1 MASSF
6 IPRIKGFTP
15 DSAGTEGTGLAIL
28 QGNFGADPRGSVTI
42 GGNPCLVS
50 SYVSIGLWICEIP
63 GGSSEDVEV
72 LVQNYGH
79 ISAAYSQFSY
89 DPPKVDSIEPQFLR
103 IDNPLEFD
111 KMHFKINGT
120 NFGSSSVVK
129 MVTIAGAECTFQPTP
144 SNESP
149 HRFINCTIIRD
160 GEGWNEEFLQ
170 VGLLD
175 VIVEVDGQTDDT
187 MKVCHEVGSLPG
199 SGKCLCP
206 AGQEYQYQNGACID
220 CSGNQYSDGSECR
233 SCPLGSSIAE
243 GATTATD
250 SDSCVC
256 GANAVMNS
264 NSDRCEC
271 LAGYGGDATVAG
283 TGCGACGVS
292 AYKGGV
298 ANTACQQCPLGAT
311 ISDGILNA
319 TDFDSCTCPLH
330 STLNSDMGRCECL
343 AGYGGDATK
352 PQVGCSVCGT
362 KAFKGAVGN
371 TQCTSCPLGSSI
383 AEGATTA
390 TDSDSCVCGAN
401 AVMNSN
407 SDRCECLAGYGGDAT
422 VAGTGCGACGV
433 SAYKGGVANTAC
445 QQCPLGATISD
456 GILNATDFDS
466 CTCPLHSTL
475 NSDMGR
481 CECLAGYGGDATKPQ
496 VGCSV
501 CGTKAFKGAV
511 GNTQCTSC
519 PLGSSIAGG
528 VITATDS
535 GSCSCNS
542 VGTVAIT
549 DATNTTVSCQCAPG
563 FFGNTVA
570 NTCEYCPVG
579 GYKDMA
585 GDASACI
592 SCTDKMGE
600 GATTLQQGSLS
611 EQDCFCGS
619 SYYMYDGICMECEM
633 GASCPG
639 GDVSSMVALP
649 GYWRSEPT
657 STSFFSC
664 ESPNGYTLW

>member
-6 IPRIKGFTP
+6 IPEIKGFTP

-103 IDNPLEFD
+103 IDNPLDFD

-149 HRFINCTIIRD
+149 HRFINCTVFRD

-283 TGCGACGVS
+283 T
-292 AYKGGV
+292 
-298 ANTACQQCPLGAT
+298 
-311 ISDGILNA
+311 
-319 TDFDSCTCPLH
+319 
-330 STLNSDMGRCECL
+330 
-343 AGYGGDATK
+343 
-352 PQVGCSVCGT
+352 
-362 KAFKGAVGN
+362 
-371 TQCTSCPLGSSI
+371 
-383 AEGATTA
+383 
-390 TDSDSCVCGAN
+390 
-401 AVMNSN
+401 
-407 SDRCECLAGYGGDAT
+407 
-422 VAGTGCGACGV
+422 
-433 SAYKGGVANTAC
+433 
-445 QQCPLGATISD
+445 
-456 GILNATDFDS
+456 
-466 CTCPLHSTL
+466 
-475 NSDMGR
+475 
-481 CECLAGYGGDATKPQ
+481 
-496 VGCSV
+496 GCSV

>member
-1 MASSF
+1 MVGLGFNHNINCLFINDGSASFTRKEIFQTEYPDALGLVAADFDGDGDPDIFVYTREHVNNRMYLTCGSGYSPLPGGGSCVASSF
-6 IPRIKGFTP
+6 IPEIKGFTP

-103 IDNPLEFD
+103 IDNPLDFD

-149 HRFINCTIIRD
+149 HRFINCTVFRD

-233 SCPLGSSIAE
+233 
-243 GATTATD
+243 
-250 SDSCVC
+250 
-256 GANAVMNS
+256 
-264 NSDRCEC
+264 
-271 LAGYGGDATVAG
+271 
-283 TGCGACGVS
+283 
-292 AYKGGV
+292 
-298 ANTACQQCPLGAT
+298 
-311 ISDGILNA
+311 
-319 TDFDSCTCPLH
+319 
-330 STLNSDMGRCECL
+330 
-343 AGYGGDATK
+343 
-352 PQVGCSVCGT
+352 
-362 KAFKGAVGN
+362 
-371 TQCTSCPLGSSI
+371 SCPLGSSI